1 MTINA
6 TFVTVIVIKV
16 DVFES
21 VIQDEKH
28 FQTVEEAK
36 AYQESLPDELLSVIA
51 SLM

>member
-28 FQTVEEAK
+28 FSNMEEAK
-36 AYQESLPDELLSVIA
+36 AYQATLPAELLSVIA
-51 SLM
+51 SLT

>member
-28 FQTVEEAK
+28 FRDMEEAK
-36 AYQESLPDELLSVIA
+36 AFQATLPAELLSVIA
-51 SLM
+51 SLT

>member
-28 FQTVEEAK
+28 FQNMEEAK
-36 AYQESLPDELLSVIA
+36 AFQATLPAELLSVIA
-51 SLM
+51 SLT

>member
-1 MTINA
+1 MTIKS

-28 FQTVEEAK
+28 FRDMEEAK
-36 AYQESLPDELLSVIA
+36 AFQETLPAELLSVIA
-51 SLM
+51 FLT